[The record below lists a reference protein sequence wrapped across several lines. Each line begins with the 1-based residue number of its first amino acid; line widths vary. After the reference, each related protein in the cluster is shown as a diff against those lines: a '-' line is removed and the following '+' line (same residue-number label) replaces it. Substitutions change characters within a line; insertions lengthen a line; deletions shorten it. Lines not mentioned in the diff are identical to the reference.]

1 MRRREAVAAL
11 GSACA
16 AGWAA
21 PARAQDASGRVALP
35 DARLLDQAGGAHRLR
50 ALCDRPVVV
59 GFFYTGCSTASSGR
73 TGRGR
78 PLGPH
83 PSHGRGRLGSCRES
97 RADGQY
103 CG

>member
-1 MRRREAVAAL
+1 MRRREAIAAL

-50 ALCDRPVVV
+50 ALCEPPVVV
-59 GFFYTGCSTASSGR
+59 GFFYTGCSTVCPPQTAMLR
-73 TGRGR
+73 A
-78 PLGPH
+78 L
-83 PSHGRGRLGSCRES
+83 RES
-97 RADGQY
+97 AGVDGYLEQLD
-103 CG
+103 GRSPFRRPDA